1 MESAFSCCNFVL
13 ASLLKRAPFWQNTL
27 HFGGRQFRSHSDI
40 IPKEHKTLFGAISN
54 PKTYIIMAKITPIDI
69 IKVIS
74 VKFGGGKSF
83 TASFCGIVV
92 RVEVSV

>member
-1 MESAFSCCNFVL
+1 
-13 ASLLKRAPFWQNTL
+13 
-27 HFGGRQFRSHSDI
+27 
-40 IPKEHKTLFGAISN
+40 
-54 PKTYIIMAKITPIDI
+54 MAKITPIDI

-92 RVEVSV
+92 RVDVSV

>member
-1 MESAFSCCNFVL
+1 
-13 ASLLKRAPFWQNTL
+13 
-27 HFGGRQFRSHSDI
+27 
-40 IPKEHKTLFGAISN
+40 
-54 PKTYIIMAKITPIDI
+54 MAKITPIDI

-74 VKFGGGKSF
+74 VKFGGAKSF